1 MTLSKTPKTFCRFG
15 ILVCLFAIAPLAT
28 RAQQKILW
36 EAAVTPSELNVYTD
50 ASTTSQVATVLKQN
64 YWVNVVLELN
74 SSGIDWCRI
83 EMPGEA
89 EPAGYVLCKELQQ
102 RGTAPEAS
110 IHSGPNGGSPRG
122 NDVSAISSQPNS
134 SQQAPIAGSALTD
147 ADILSM
153 NKAGLP
159 SSVLIAKIKSSAC
172 NFDTSPSQ
180 LQQLKAGGV
189 PDDVIL
195 AMVEAPPIG
204 EPTREAADAPAPAA
218 APAAR
223 TEDLPDEV
231 GVYIRQHG
239 KLVAI
244 EPEIVNWRTGG
255 VAKSVATLGLDKG
268 HVNGTVSSPH
278 SQLTVSW
285 TAPRSD
291 HGLEFYIR
299 CAEGNSA
306 SEYQL
311 LRLWDKSNRREFRA
325 VTGGILHKTGGAKD
339 NDLTF
344 DFEKVGS
351 RTYKIVLNSLGVGDY
366 GFLAPG
372 AVASANVASNGK
384 IYTFRILE

>member
-1 MTLSKTPKTFCRFG
+1 MTFSNVTKTLCRFG
-15 ILVCLFAIAPLAT
+15 VIVCVFAIAPFAT
-28 RAQQKILW
+28 EAQQKILW

-50 ASTTSQVATVLKQN
+50 ASTMARVAMVLKQN
-64 YWVNVVLELN
+64 YWVNVILEVN

-89 EPAGYVLCKELQQ
+89 EPAGYVFCKDLKQ
-102 RGTAPEAS
+102 RGVAPTAS
-110 IHSGPNGGSPRG
+110 VHSDLNAGSPRG
-122 NDVSAISSQPNS
+122 NEVTPISSPPNS
-134 SQQAPIAGSALTD
+134 TEQASTTAGKLTN

-153 NKAGLP
+153 NKTGLP
-159 SSVLIAKIKSSAC
+159 STVLIAKIKSGAC
-172 NFDTSPSQ
+172 NFDTSPAQ
-180 LQQLKAGGV
+180 LQQLKAGGI

-195 AMVEAPPIG
+195 AMVEAPGG
-204 EPTREAADAPAPAA
+204 EPMRETADAPAPAA

-268 HVNGTVSSPH
+268 HINGTVASPH
-278 SQLTVSW
+278 SQFTVSG
-285 TAPRSD
+285 ARLESD

-325 VTGGILHKTGGAKD
+325 ITGGILHRSGGAKD
-339 NDLTF
+339 NDMNF

-351 RTYKIVLNSLGVGDY
+351 RTYRIVLNSLGVGDY

>member
-1 MTLSKTPKTFCRFG
+1 
-15 ILVCLFAIAPLAT
+15 
-28 RAQQKILW
+28 
-36 EAAVTPSELNVYTD
+36 
-50 ASTTSQVATVLKQN
+50 
-64 YWVNVVLELN
+64 
-74 SSGIDWCRI
+74 
-83 EMPGEA
+83 
-89 EPAGYVLCKELQQ
+89 
-102 RGTAPEAS
+102 
-110 IHSGPNGGSPRG
+110 
-122 NDVSAISSQPNS
+122 
-134 SQQAPIAGSALTD
+134 
-147 ADILSM
+147 M

-172 NFDTSPSQ
+172 NFDTSPAQ
-180 LQQLKAGGV
+180 LQTIEGGRT
-189 PDDVIL
+189 PGRRIL
-195 AMVEAPPIG
+195 AMVEAPDG
-204 EPTREAADAPAPAA
+204 EPKPETADAPAPAA

-268 HVNGTVSSPH
+268 HVNGTVASPH
-278 SQLTVSW
+278 SQFTISGARLE
-285 TAPRSD
+285 SD
-291 HGLEFYIR
+291 HGVEFYIR
-299 CAEGNSA
+299 CSEGNSA

-311 LRLWDKSNRREFRA
+311 LRLWEKSNRREFRA
-325 VTGGILHKTGGAKD
+325 ITGGILHRSGGAKD

-351 RTYKIVLNSLGVGDY
+351 RTYRIVLNSLGVGDY

>member
-1 MTLSKTPKTFCRFG
+1 MAVSNIPKTFCQFG
-15 ILVCLFAIAPLAT
+15 LIVCVFAIPAFST
-28 RAQQKILW
+28 QAQQKILW

-50 ASTTSQVATVLKQN
+50 ASASTRVAMVLKQN
-64 YWVNVVLELN
+64 YWVNVILEVN

-89 EPAGYVLCKELQQ
+89 EPAGYVLCNDLQQ
-102 RGTAPEAS
+102 RGVRPTAS
-110 IHSGPNGGSPRG
+110 VHSDLNAGTPRG
-122 NDVSAISSQPNS
+122 NDVTAVSSPPNS
-134 SQQAPIAGSALTD
+134 TEQAPASSGAITD

-172 NFDTSPSQ
+172 NFDTSPAQ
-180 LQQLKAGGV
+180 LQQMKVGGV

-195 AMVEAPPIG
+195 AMVEAPVG
-204 EPTREAADAPAPAA
+204 EPRREVADAPATAA
-218 APAAR
+218 APVAR
-223 TEDLPDEV
+223 TEDLPAEV

-268 HVNGTVSSPH
+268 HVNGTVANPH
-278 SQLTVSW
+278 SQLAASW
-285 TAPRSD
+285 TALGLD

-299 CAEGNSA
+299 CPEGNSA

-311 LRLWDKSNRREFRA
+311 LRLWEKSNRREFRA
-325 VTGGILHKTGGAKD
+325 VTGGILH
-339 NDLTF
+339 L
-344 DFEKVGS
+344 
-351 RTYKIVLNSLGVGDY
+351 SL
-366 GFLAPG
+366 
-372 AVASANVASNGK
+372 
-384 IYTFRILE
+384 IHI